1 MTRFAIDAPTAVR
14 LLEDGVDLPAE
25 HALVAPAL
33 LKSQVLERLF
43 QDVRDGRRDERQ
55 AQELLRGLAT
65 MRIRLLSDR
74 VSRGTAWRI
83 ATELRLPV
91 TWPAEYLAVTRLQAD
106 VLVTEDE
113 DLLRAAEAGGV
124 PTTASATLLA

>member
-1 MTRFAIDAPTAVR
+1 MTRFAIDAPTALR
-14 LLEDGVDLPAE
+14 LLEDRVDASSE

-33 LKSQVLERLF
+33 LKSQVLERLY
-43 QDVRDGRRDERQ
+43 QDLRAGRRDERQ
-55 AQELLRGLAT
+55 AQELLRGLAA

-83 ATELRLPV
+83 AVEQRLPV

-113 DLLRAAEAGGV
+113 QLLRAAEAGGV
-124 PTTASATLLA
+124 PTTGYATLLP

>member
-124 PTTASATLLA
+124 PTTAYATLLA

>member
-1 MTRFAIDAPTAVR
+1 MTRFAIDAPTALR
-14 LLEDGVDLPAE
+14 LLEDGADLPAE

-43 QDVRDGRRDERQ
+43 QEVRAGRRDERG
-55 AQELLRGLAT
+55 AQELLRGLAM

-74 VSRGTAWRI
+74 VSRATAWRI
-83 ATELRLPV
+83 ASDQRLPV

-106 VLVTEDE
+106 VLVTDDPE
-113 DLLRAAEAGGV
+113 LLGAAEAGGV
-124 PTTASATLLA
+124 PTTGSATLLA